1 MKYNTFSVKMDI
13 ENLSKYIYIG
23 SVVAFYWIISILTV
37 FVNKIL
43 LSSEILNLEAPLF
56 VTWCQC
62 IVSVVIC
69 IILSS
74 LSICFPQYIKF
85 PNDNPFKKETIK
97 KILPLSILFSGMI
110 ISNNLSLKYIGI
122 AFYYLGRSL
131 TTVFNVIFTYTILG
145 EKTSMKCIICC
156 GIIILGFWLGVDQE
170 NIAGS
175 LSVYGTILGVIGSL
189 ILSLYSIHTKQILFV
204 VNQNI
209 WLLSYYNNLYSIF
222 LFIPLMLF
230 SGEHL
235 VIYNYDKF
243 GESFFWI
250 AMIIGGICGFVIGYA
265 TALQIKVTSPL
276 THNVSGTAKACVQT
290 VLATYW
296 FDEQRSF
303 LWWISNIIVLISSA
317 AYARFR
323 QFNSSTEYKKLK
335 PQQKV

>member
-1 MKYNTFSVKMDI
+1 MLFSLIQFLVR
-13 ENLSKYIYIG
+13 
-23 SVVAFYWIISILTV
+23 IISI
-37 FVNKIL
+37 NIK
-43 LSSEILNLEAPLF
+43 EILNKL
-56 VTWCQC
+56 
-62 IVSVVIC
+62 
-69 IILSS
+69 
-74 LSICFPQYIKF
+74 CF
-85 PNDNPFKKETIK
+85 
-97 KILPLSILFSGMI
+97 
-110 ISNNLSLKYIGI
+110 
-122 AFYYLGRSL
+122 
-131 TTVFNVIFTYTILG
+131 IFTG

-230 SGEHL
+230 NGEHL

-335 PQQKV
+335 AQQKV

>member
-1 MKYNTFSVKMDI
+1 MDI
-13 ENLSKYIYIG
+13 ENLSKYVYIG

-145 EKTSMKCIICC
+145 EKTSMKCIMCC

-175 LSVYGTILGVIGSL
+175 LSVFGTIL
-189 ILSLYSIHTKQILFV
+189 
-204 VNQNI
+204 
-209 WLLSYYNNLYSIF
+209 
-222 LFIPLMLF
+222 
-230 SGEHL
+230 
-235 VIYNYDKF
+235 
-243 GESFFWI
+243 
-250 AMIIGGICGFVIGYA
+250 GGICGFVIGYA

-335 PQQKV
+335 LQQKV